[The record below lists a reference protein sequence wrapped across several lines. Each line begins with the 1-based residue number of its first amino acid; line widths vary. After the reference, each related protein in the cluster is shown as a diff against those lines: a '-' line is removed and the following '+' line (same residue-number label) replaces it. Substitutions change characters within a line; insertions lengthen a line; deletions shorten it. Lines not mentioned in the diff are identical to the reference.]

1 MTKVKRLRQF
11 PLKKKRKIAVSCM
24 ISNTDTSKDIIMR
37 NRPFRDFELVI
48 NLVTMQEQTTTGRD
62 SRQLAPKQGQ
72 EPN

>member
-1 MTKVKRLRQF
+1 
-11 PLKKKRKIAVSCM
+11 
-24 ISNTDTSKDIIMR
+24 MR

-48 NLVTMQEQTTTGRD
+48 NLVTLQEQTTTGRD